1 MLLRKAYKK
10 NLEHLEELIEINKH
24 YKEHIEYLGSE
35 ISTLEEKIK
44 AQEAIIEMYRKEN
57 LELKKASLKSVN
69 DLINRL

>member
-24 YKEHIEYLGSE
+24 YKEHIEYLGNE
-35 ISTLEEKIK
+35 ISSRDEIIK
-44 AQEAIIEMYRKEN
+44 AQEELIEMYRKEN
-57 LELKKASLKSVN
+57 LELKKTPLKSVN

>member
-35 ISTLEEKIK
+35 ISARDEIIK
-44 AQEAIIEMYRKEN
+44 AQEATIEMYRKEN
-57 LELKKASLKSVN
+57 LELKSAPLKSVN